1 MNTWYPDATPEEL
14 AATDNVCIICREEM
28 LAPSTKKLPC
38 GHIFHKTCL
47 RSWFQRQQTCP
58 TCRLDVLR
66 APLPNQVNAR
76 VAGLAAAV
84 AAAAQRAPIPAGRDQ
99 GNAQNVGGQVPQ
111 AAAPPVGQNQPA
123 FPPFDP
129 NIFAQMINN
138 ARMGFTPPTP
148 PFNNQ
153 PTGATSN
160 ATSNNNV
167 GPTSNAGQ
175 TTTMN
180 NGQFSP
186 PPLPSFPFAPP
197 PFGIPPPMPPP
208 NFSGLTTDELRTM
221 EGNERENI
229 EARVK
234 CLRNVQVLLDAAV
247 MEMQQYTHV
256 VSRLSSN
263 SSESQNLRNIKSKS
277 KNDNIA
283 PQTNTDK
290 CGAVATNV
298 NNESEEKTK
307 YKTPEET
314 GARPKVKNVLSNS
327 EKELEDIISKM
338 DNESSVVEEKSSK
351 LLPSHEKNNM
361 SLEES
366 KEADE
371 LRRRRLEKFSPTN
384 ESIEK

>member
-1 MNTWYPDATPEEL
+1 
-14 AATDNVCIICREEM
+14 
-28 LAPSTKKLPC
+28 
-38 GHIFHKTCL
+38 
-47 RSWFQRQQTCP
+47 
-58 TCRLDVLR
+58 
-66 APLPNQVNAR
+66 
-76 VAGLAAAV
+76 
-84 AAAAQRAPIPAGRDQ
+84 
-99 GNAQNVGGQVPQ
+99 
-111 AAAPPVGQNQPA
+111 
-123 FPPFDP
+123 
-129 NIFAQMINN
+129 
-138 ARMGFTPPTP
+138 
-148 PFNNQ
+148 
-153 PTGATSN
+153 
-160 ATSNNNV
+160 
-167 GPTSNAGQ
+167 
-175 TTTMN
+175 MN

-263 SSESQNLRNIKSKS
+263 SSEPQNLRNIKSKS

-283 PQTNTDK
+283 HQTNTDK
-290 CGAVATNV
+290 SGAVATNV

-351 LLPSHEKNNM
+351 LEKNNI

-371 LRRRRLEKFSPTN
+371 LR
-384 ESIEK
+384 

>member
-1 MNTWYPDATPEEL
+1 
-14 AATDNVCIICREEM
+14 M

-38 GHIFHKTCL
+38 GHIFHKACL

-84 AAAAQRAPIPAGRDQ
+84 AAAAQRAQPQAGREQ
-99 GNAQNVGGQVPQ
+99 GNTQNAGGQAPQ
-111 AAAPPVGQNQPA
+111 AAAPAAGQNQPP

-129 NIFAQMINN
+129 NIFAQMLNN
-138 ARMGFTPPTP
+138 ARIGVPQPTP
-148 PFNNQ
+148 QFNQ
-153 PTGATSN
+153 TIGATSTSPN
-160 ATSNNNV
+160 AQVGSSSNPSQTTPPMNNN
-167 GPTSNAGQ
+167 
-175 TTTMN
+175 
-180 NGQFSP
+180 QFAP
-186 PPLPSFPFAPP
+186 PPLPSFAFAPP

-208 NFSGLTTDELRTM
+208 NFSGLTTEELRTM

-247 MEMQQYTHV
+247 MEMQQYTLV
-256 VSRLSSN
+256 VSRLNTTTADSRNLRDNDASNTNAKSTNNPTTSDNSSATNIMDSSN
-263 SSESQNLRNIKSKS
+263 K
-277 KNDNIA
+277 
-283 PQTNTDK
+283 
-290 CGAVATNV
+290 
-298 NNESEEKTK
+298 EKIK

-314 GARPKVKNVLSNS
+314 GTKPKVKQVLSDS
-327 EKELEDIISKM
+327 EKEQEEIIAKM
-338 DNESSVVEEKSSK
+338 DDSSSVEKRSIKSSSDKEKSYIS
-351 LLPSHEKNNM
+351 S
-361 SLEES
+361 EEL

-384 ESIEK
+384 GSNN